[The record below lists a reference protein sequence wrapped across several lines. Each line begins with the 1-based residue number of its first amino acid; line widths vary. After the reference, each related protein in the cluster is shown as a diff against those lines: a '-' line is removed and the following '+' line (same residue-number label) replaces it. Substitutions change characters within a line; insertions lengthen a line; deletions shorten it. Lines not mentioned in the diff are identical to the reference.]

1 MKAKKSPLVLNS
13 FLLLNHNY
21 QFIQQE
27 EIPST
32 LEIMEQYPIEID
44 FVIKEVNDGF
54 YQLFIK
60 IEINTID
67 KPLPGYKLFIEGVCI
82 FSFDKSV
89 QLSDNDKS
97 ALLHISGISI
107 GINSLRNILSTI
119 TSSGPFGKYTL
130 PSIDVNQLL
139 EDKRLSVENQKIS
152 K

>member
-54 YQLFIK
+54 CQLFIK
-60 IEINTID
+60 IEINNID

-82 FSFDKSV
+82 FSFDKSAPV
-89 QLSDNDKS
+89 SENDKS

-107 GINSLRNILSTI
+107 GINSLRNIISTI
-119 TSSGPFGKYTL
+119 TSNGPFGKYTL
-130 PSIDVNQLL
+130 PPIDVNQLL
-139 EDKRLSVENQKIS
+139 EDKRQIVEKQNKT

>member
-13 FLLLNHNY
+13 FLLLSHNY

-32 LEIMEQYPIEID
+32 VEIMEQYPIEID

-54 YQLFIK
+54 CQLFIK
-60 IEINTID
+60 IEINNLD

-89 QLSDNDKS
+89 QVSDNDKS